1 MKRLFKYKYV
11 IYSFVLAFIV
21 LLFTS
26 KNSFLYVFNDWVDAN
41 AFFTVGKS
49 MFNGLVPYKDIFEQK
64 GLLLYLIY
72 GIGYLFSPRSF
83 HGVFILEVVSF
94 GFFLYYVHRVFSL
107 FFNKKYSFI
116 LLPIVAV
123 ILTTSSTFV
132 HGGSCEEFCLPFIA
146 ISLYYFIRHFKE
158 ELDTKEIIINGVMA
172 GLVLMMKYT
181 LLSFWIGFGF
191 IIFISYLFKK
201 EYKESAL
208 FCFKFLIGMFIPF
221 LIGLIYLLINGAV
234 KDFFDVYFV
243 INMSS
248 YVRGQDFGFF
258 ERIFRI
264 FIHLFELLWSVLISK
279 KIIIPIL
286 LIVSFYIIF
295 GKYRDKGVKFG
306 IIGLFLFMLFF
317 TFWGLRVYIYYFLP
331 ILFLG
336 IIIFIIYFISFFQ
349 KYIDIIID
357 RKFMIFIFGFV
368 FLITP
373 FVSYYFSNYKSDIS
387 KSRDDYF
394 QYKYADYINR
404 FDNPTLLNTGYLD
417 LGVYT
422 VSGIVPN
429 TRFFELLNIPYESFP
444 DNEDS
449 LKEYIKNKE
458 VKFIVYT
465 VRSAD
470 IVGPDYYYKNYRMVY
485 KDTYIFEGITY
496 TAALFELKEGIYEK
510 VN

>member
-1 MKRLFKYKYV
+1 MKIILKFKYV
-11 IYSFVLAFIV
+11 IYSFILAFIV

-72 GIGYLFSPRSF
+72 GIGYLFNPRSF
-83 HGVFILEVVSF
+83 HGLFILEVISF
-94 GFFLYYVHRVFSL
+94 SCFLYYVHCIFSL

-116 LLPIVAV
+116 LLPIVAIV
-123 ILTTSSTFV
+123 LTTSSTFV

-146 ISLYYFIRHFKE
+146 VSLYYFIRHFKK
-158 ELDTKEIIINGVMA
+158 ELNTKEIIINGLMA

-191 IIFISYLFKK
+191 IIFINYLFNKK
-201 EYKESAL
+201 YKKSIL
-208 FCFKFLIGMFIPF
+208 FCFEFLLGMSIPF
-221 LIGLIYLLINGAV
+221 LIGLFYLLINGAV

-248 YVRGQDFGFF
+248 YVNHDFGFF
-258 ERIFRI
+258 ERIVKV
-264 FIHLFELLWSVLISK
+264 FIHLFDLLFELLISK

-286 LIVSFYIIF
+286 LVAVFYIVF
-295 GKYRDKGVKFG
+295 GKYKDKGIKFG
-306 IIGLFLFMLFF
+306 LIGLLLFMIFF

-331 ILFLG
+331 VLFLG
-336 IIIFIIYFISFFQ
+336 LIIFIIYFVSFFQ
-349 KYIDIIID
+349 KYTDIIID
-357 RKFMIFIFGFV
+357 RKFMCFIFMFMFV
-368 FLITP
+368 LTP
-373 FVSYYFSNYKSDIS
+373 FVSYLFANYRADIY
-387 KSRDDYF
+387 KTRDDYF
-394 QYKYADYINR
+394 QYKYADYINK
-404 FDNPTLLNTGYLD
+404 FDDPTLLNTGYLD

-422 VSGIVPN
+422 VSGVIPN

-449 LKEYIKNKE
+449 LERYIRNKD

-485 KDTYIFEGITY
+485 KDTYIFEGIPY

>member
-1 MKRLFKYKYV
+1 MKRILKYKYF

-49 MFNGLVPYKDIFEQK
+49 MFNNVVPYKDIFEQK

-72 GIGYLFSPRSF
+72 GIGYLFSNRSF

-94 GFFLYYVHRVFSL
+94 GFFLYYVHHIFSL
-107 FFNKKYSFI
+107 FFNKKYSFV
-116 LLPIVAV
+116 LLSFIAV
-123 ILTTSSTFV
+123 VLTTSSTFV

-146 ISLYYFIRHFKE
+146 VSLYYFIRHFNKE
-158 ELDTKEIIINGVMA
+158 LSTKEIIINGLMA

-191 IIFISYLFKK
+191 VIFVDYLFKK
-201 EYKESAL
+201 EYKEFIL
-208 FCFKFLIGMFIPF
+208 FCFYFLIGMFIPF
-221 LIGLIYLLINGAV
+221 FIVLIYLLINGAV

-248 YVRGQDFGFF
+248 YVDHDFGFF
-258 ERIFRI
+258 ERIIRVI
-264 FIHLFELLWSVLISK
+264 IHLFELLYGVLISH
-279 KIIIPIL
+279 KIVIPIFL
-286 LIVSFYIIF
+286 LVIIYVVF
-295 GKYRDKGVKFG
+295 GKYDDKKLK
-306 IIGLFLFMLFF
+306 ISLIGLLLFMVFF

-336 IIIFIIYFISFFQ
+336 LVIFILYSVSLVQ

-357 RKFMIFIFGFV
+357 SKFMILIFCV
-368 FLITP
+368 IISLTP
-373 FVSYYFSNYKSDIS
+373 FVSYLFANYKDYIGRT
-387 KSRDDYF
+387 RDDYF

-404 FDNPTLLNTGYLD
+404 FDSPTLLNTGYID

-422 VSGIVPN
+422 VSGVIPN
-429 TRFFELLNIPYESFP
+429 TRFFELLNIPYEKFP

-449 LKEYIKNKE
+449 LERYIRNKE

-470 IVGPDYYYKNYRMVY
+470 IVGPDYYYDNYTMVY
-485 KDTYIFEGITY
+485 KDTYIYEGITY
-496 TAALFELKEGIYEK
+496 SAALFELKDGGIYEK